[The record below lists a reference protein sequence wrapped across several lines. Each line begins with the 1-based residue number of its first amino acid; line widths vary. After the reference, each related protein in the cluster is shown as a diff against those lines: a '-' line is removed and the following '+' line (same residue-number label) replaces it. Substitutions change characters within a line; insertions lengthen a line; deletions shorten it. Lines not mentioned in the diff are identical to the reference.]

1 MPDAKELLREAA
13 ELARELEVYKGY
25 KENLLSHKKKLY
37 RQYQAKKFG
46 YLEYQRRLKELLKDR
61 DEGQWTNY
69 YNSYIYWL
77 LKRIEFLLSETFYLV
92 QKDDSYKGLRIA
104 SPAAKAKP
112 TFQLRIPNPAR
123 LLQPKV
129 KVFDLDSELEII
141 QATAIPAKPAPSK
154 QATQKIGLE
163 PKVAELKKRIASY
176 EQKPRQAATPAVPQD
191 KSFLEKFLEAANQP
205 LQLPRIRLP
214 FGKPRIA
221 PEPSATAVKP
231 VSKHAAQPTEQP
243 GQPEAAKPAALT
255 IAKPRQARYLPAKGQ
270 ARPSPGLF
278 TRVLQRLTPMRQAKP
293 EGPHSHTVSFMER
306 IRRAIQPRGG
316 DIFTEEIVGME
327 KGKGQEAEAKAEGKG
342 AVVGWFSGAR
352 VIREAFRKELL
363 GRLQRKRGGVIGEK
377 TSVPAQMRRLMEM
390 RERLA
395 AEEKIGPAEATLLVK
410 EAKRIKKILEAQKK
424 EAYRGSTI
432 GIIANI
438 TAKRL
443 SLYLVDRFPEFFGYL
458 YNALR
463 AANIRILSNTY
474 VNIMLLSTITVALA
488 STIVLM
494 PVFFILNYAIYEIVF
509 RALLFGA
516 LAGVMCAAMFYAYPF
531 MRIKERRRSIT
542 TNMPFAINHMA
553 AVATSG
559 VPPSVMFELISS
571 SEEYGE
577 VAVEIKKI
585 VDFINI
591 FGYDLLTAMRSVAT
605 TTPSPAMKDFMDGM
619 VSTIETG
626 GNLESFLRQK
636 ADEATLVYQLER
648 QRYNQSIATYSDIYT
663 GLLIAA
669 PLFFVAALALVNILG
684 GKIGGLGVDVIMALG
699 AYVLIPVLNAAFL
712 LFLQVS
718 QPEA

>member
-25 KENLLSHKKKLY
+25 KENLLSHKKNLY

-46 YLEYQRRLKELLKDR
+46 YLEYQRRLRELLKDR
-61 DEGQWTNY
+61 DEEQWTNY

-92 QKDDSYKGLRIA
+92 QKDDSCKGLRIA

-141 QATAIPAKPAPSK
+141 QATAMPAKPAPSK
-154 QATQKIGLE
+154 QATQKIALE

-176 EQKPRQAATPAVPQD
+176 EQKPRQAATPAMPQA
-191 KSFLEKFLEAANQP
+191 KRFLEKFLEAANQP
-205 LQLPRIRLP
+205 LQIPRIRLP

-231 VSKHAAQPTEQP
+231 VSKQAAQPTKQP

-255 IAKPRQARYLPAKGQ
+255 IAKPAKAIPAKGQ
-270 ARPSPGLF
+270 ARPSQGIF
-278 TRVLQRLTPMRQAKP
+278 TMVLQRFKPRQPARR
-293 EGPHSHTVSFMER
+293 EGPHSHAVSFMER
-306 IRRAIQPRGG
+306 MRRAIQPRRG

-327 KGKGQEAEAKAEGKG
+327 RGGGQEAEAKAEGKG

-424 EAYRGSTI
+424 QAYKGSTI

-438 TAKRL
+438 AVKRL
-443 SLYLVDRFPEFFGYL
+443 SLYLVDKFPEFFGYL

-488 STIVLM
+488 STIILM

-559 VPPSVMFELISS
+559 VPPSVMFELISA

-712 LFLQVS
+712 LFLQVN